1 MQDKTTNVLRPRS
14 SPQRRGLFFYLTTA
28 IRRRESAKKRS
39 NLMAK
44 GQKRS
49 NREAKKPKQ
58 VKNPVEATP
67 STNLTKGMASMSRP
81 SKKK

>member
-1 MQDKTTNVLRPRS
+1 MV
-14 SPQRRGLFFYLTTA
+14 
-28 IRRRESAKKRS
+28 
-39 NLMAK
+39 AK
-44 GQKRS
+44 GQNRS